1 MKINWFPGH
10 MAKALRTMKSELRNI
25 DIIVYILDA
34 RAPLACLNPE
44 FNEIIENKPVLI
56 VLNKVDMAD
65 KSKVSKTR
73 DALKIF
79 FKNISAIEIIELN
92 STMSGALKKI
102 LQKINFLCT
111 EKIKKNREKG
121 LNAFIKVMVIGVPN
135 SGKSTFINNLCG
147 KAKTLTG
154 NRPGVTRGKQWVNI
168 TNNIQLLDTPGT
180 LYPNLD
186 DEKSAKYLGYI
197 GSIKDEV
204 LDKNALAFNLIKDI
218 EDFYPNILN
227 VKYKIDLTGT
237 PLEKIEQIAKSKSF
251 LKKGGEIDID
261 RACSL
266 ILDDFKKGKFGGIT
280 LL

>member
-10 MAKALRTMKSELRNI
+10 MAKALRTMNSELKNI
-25 DIIVYILDA
+25 DIIIYILDA

-44 FNEIIENKPVLI
+44 FNEIIKNKPVLI

-65 KSKVSKTR
+65 KSKISKAK
-73 DALKIF
+73 DELKVF

-102 LQKINFLCT
+102 LQKINSLCA
-111 EKIKKNREKG
+111 EKVKRNREKG
-121 LNAFIKVMVIGVPN
+121 LNAFIKAMVIGVPN

-147 KAKTLTG
+147 KSKALTG
-154 NRPGVTRGKQWVNI
+154 NKPGVTRGKQLVNI
-168 TNNIQLLDTPGT
+168 TKNVQLLDTPGT
-180 LYPNLD
+180 LYPNLN

-218 EDFYPNILN
+218 ENFYPNVLN
-227 VKYKIDLTGT
+227 LKYGIDLTGT
-237 PLEKIEQIAKSKSF
+237 PLEKIEQIAKSKNL
-251 LKKGGEIDID
+251 LKKGGEIDFD